1 MKYLRSVLA
10 VLVGYLMAAFTAG
23 AIGAMLF
30 STEAELPLV
39 LRLLPGFL
47 FLIVGGLAAGF
58 LAAAIAGWAPLGH
71 AAVVAAL
78 ATIAGLMA
86 LAELDAPEPG
96 WFLLLGT
103 ALEAPAVLVGGV
115 VTARSSRP
123 AERRKSGGIDK
134 V

>member
-1 MKYLRSVLA
+1 MKILRSVLA
-10 VLVGYLMAAFTAG
+10 VVAGYLMAAFTAG

-30 STEAELPLV
+30 SAEATSPLV
-39 LRLLPGFL
+39 LRLLPGLF

-78 ATIAGLMA
+78 AMVAGLMA
-86 LAELDAPEPG
+86 LADQNAPEPG

-103 ALEAPAVLVGGV
+103 ALEAPAVLAGGAL
-115 VTARSSRP
+115 TASRSRP
-123 AERRKSGGIDK
+123 AE
-134 V
+134 